1 MFGYL
6 VMSLLLLV
14 VMAWFVL
21 SPFLVPAGA
30 VRTSSR
36 PPVVT
41 PPSSVAARAAT
52 TAQPAAAK
60 PAAAATTAATA
71 TSKSAAQ
78 TRTEEELRASVEAAI
93 AARKAAMVR
102 HSCGGCGAPVDA
114 GDAFCRACGT
124 RVEEG

>member
-30 VRTSSR
+30 TRTSSR

-41 PPSSVAARAAT
+41 PPSTVAARTAT
-52 TAQPAAAK
+52 ASEPAAPK
-60 PAAAATTAATA
+60 PAAAATTA

-78 TRTEEELRASVEAAI
+78 MRTEEELRASVEAAI

>member
-1 MFGYL
+1 MYAYL
-6 VMSLLLLV
+6 AIALLLLV

-21 SPFLVPAGA
+21 QPFLAPAGA
-30 VRTSSR
+30 SSAPRTANR

-41 PPSSVAARAAT
+41 PPRNLSAGATASVAAVS
-52 TAQPAAAK
+52 
-60 PAAAATTAATA
+60 AAAATGPCR
-71 TSKSAAQ
+71 S
-78 TRTEEELRASVEAAI
+78 TEDVRASVEAAI

-102 HSCGGCGAPVDA
+102 HSCGGCSAPVDA

>member
-6 VMSLLLLV
+6 ALSLLLLV
-14 VMAWFVL
+14 VMAWFIL
-21 SPFLVPAGA
+21 QPFLAPATVSTA
-30 VRTSSR
+30 ARTTSR

-41 PPSSVAARAAT
+41 PPKNLAAPVAAATAAPTAAPAAT
-52 TAQPAAAK
+52 TRS
-60 PAAAATTAATA
+60 TDDV
-71 TSKSAAQ
+71 
-78 TRTEEELRASVEAAI
+78 RASVEAAI

-102 HSCGGCGAPVDA
+102 HSCGGCDAPVER

>member
-41 PPSSVAARAAT
+41 PPSTVAARTAT
-52 TAQPAAAK
+52 TPKPPAK
-60 PAAAATTAATA
+60 PAAAAATAATA

-102 HSCGGCGAPVDA
+102 HSCDGCGAPVDR